1 MTQPEEFQLASL
13 RRHEQYQE
21 AMREKVEA
29 DNAKAR
35 ALAEFKVSERAMILS
50 TCVCCGVLADE
61 EELGVD
67 APPPPPPLHA
77 RNHNRHH
84 S

>member
-35 ALAEFKVSERAMILS
+35 AQAEFKVSERAIERASGRLS
-50 TCVCCGVLADE
+50 TCVCVCVCVVCVA
-61 EELGVD
+61 
-67 APPPPPPLHA
+67 AA
-77 RNHNRHH
+77 R
-84 S
+84 